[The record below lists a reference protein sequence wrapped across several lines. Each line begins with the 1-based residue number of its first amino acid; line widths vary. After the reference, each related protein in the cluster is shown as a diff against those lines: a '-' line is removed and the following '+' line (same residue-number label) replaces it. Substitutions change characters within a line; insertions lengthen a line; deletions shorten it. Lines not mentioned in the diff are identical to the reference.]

1 MGIWGVDPRSLAL
14 CFPEFRA
21 AVEACRFDDC
31 LHTVE
36 PDCAVRT
43 AVETGQID
51 ADRFE
56 SYRALLKELQAAPRK
71 WE

>member
-1 MGIWGVDPRSLAL
+1 LAL

-21 AVEACRFDDC
+21 AVEQCRFPDC

-36 PDCAVRT
+36 PECAVRA

-51 ADRFE
+51 LDRYE
-56 SYRALLKELQAAPRK
+56 SYRALLKELLAAPRK